1 VALFDDF
8 RHIVTHARA
17 KKQGERQTVR
27 DHLPPDA
34 QRFFAHDREWLTTQ
48 AKEVGVACAQLIDRL
63 LSDKVVERMRAAQG
77 VISLGKTYGH
87 PRLEAACARALAHDS
102 PLYRTVKSILAT
114 GADKTPAAEPVTP
127 SAYANPRFARDA
139 TTLFSCPNPQPD
151 VLH

>member
-1 VALFDDF
+1 
-8 RHIVTHARA
+8 
-17 KKQGERQTVR
+17 
-27 DHLPPDA
+27 
-34 QRFFAHDREWLTTQ
+34 
-48 AKEVGVACAQLIDRL
+48 VACAQLIDRL

-127 SAYANPRFARDA
+127 SVYANPRFARDA